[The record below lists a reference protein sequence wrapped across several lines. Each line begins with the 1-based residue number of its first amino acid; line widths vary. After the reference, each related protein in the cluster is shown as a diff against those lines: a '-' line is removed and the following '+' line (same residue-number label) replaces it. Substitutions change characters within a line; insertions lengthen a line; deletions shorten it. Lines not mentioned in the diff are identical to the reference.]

1 MNSRVWR
8 RLLRDPR
15 EMHETGSHADYG
27 DGSEGSHQSK
37 AESFTSDQSQDRHE
51 NHDSRRR
58 PRVVLLAEVEM
69 FEELHVSAIAYKLLM
84 M

>member
-1 MNSRVWR
+1 MNSMVWR

-37 AESFTSDQSQDRHE
+37 TKSFTSDESQDRHE
-51 NHDSRRR
+51 NRDPRRR

-69 FEELHVSAIAYKLLM
+69 LEELHVNSLA
-84 M
+84 